1 MKFQWNENSM
11 TFQWNEI
18 LMKDKI
24 KWLMRNG
31 QISII
36 LKVKYQA
43 NDLYTNYN
51 TNKVSLII
59 KISQEN
65 ELSKFH

>member
-18 LMKDKI
+18 SMKDKA

-31 QISII
+31 QISVI
-36 LKVKYQA
+36 LKMKYQA
-43 NDLYTNYN
+43 NDLYTNN
-51 TNKVSLII
+51 VSLII
-59 KISQEN
+59 KISLEN